1 MGSTPRRSRRESRRA
16 VVRSLLSAAL
26 LVTVYYLLPLDSA
39 FTPGTVLGLAGGIV
53 AVGLLLSWQIR
64 KISLSQ
70 RPELRAMEALGTTL
84 PLYLLLFATTYYLM
98 EQSAPDSFSE
108 PLTRSDALYF
118 TVTVFSTVGFGDI
131 SPRSEPARLLATGQ
145 MTMNLLLIGVAA
157 RLLVSAVEQGRTH
170 QDATAVEG
178 QNGGTPKAP

>member
-1 MGSTPRRSRRESRRA
+1 M
-16 VVRSLLSAAL
+16 VRSLLSAAL

-39 FTPGTVLGLAGGIV
+39 FTPGTVLGLVGGIV
-53 AVGLLLSWQIR
+53 AAGLLLSWQIR
-64 KISLSQ
+64 KIALSK

-84 PLYLLLFATTYYLM
+84 PLYLLLFAATYYLM
-98 EQSAPDSFSE
+98 EQTAPDSFSE

-178 QNGGTPKAP
+178 QNGGTPQAQ

>member
-1 MGSTPRRSRRESRRA
+1 M
-16 VVRSLLSAAL
+16 VRSLLSAAL

-39 FTPGTVLGLAGGIV
+39 FTSGTVLELVGGIV
-53 AVGLLLSWQIR
+53 ALVLLLSWQIR
-64 KISLSQ
+64 KISLSR

-131 SPRSEPARLLATGQ
+131 TPRSEPARLLATGQ

-157 RLLVSAVEQGRTH
+157 RLLVSAVERGRTH

-178 QNGGTPKAP
+178 QNGGTPKAQ